1 MFQSTRPRGARRS
14 SQSCRYASACF
25 NPRAHVGRD
34 GETVTLDDKWG
45 VSIHAPTW
53 GATQDKLKE
62 GLYSQKFQST
72 RPRGARRSPLLQG
85 RYICASFNPRAHVGR
100 DLECGVGLERLNV
113 SIHAPTWGATQDILS
128 PFISCPVSIHAPTW
142 GATFIHWWLSVHL
155 IVSIHAPTW
164 GAT

>member
-1 MFQSTRPRGARRS
+1 M
-14 SQSCRYASACF
+14 
-25 NPRAHVGRD
+25 GRD
-34 GETVTLDDKWG
+34 AQVNHAVMHQHVSIHAPTWG
-45 VSIHAPTW
+45 ATQGSSSRGSSRGSSSRVSIHAPTW